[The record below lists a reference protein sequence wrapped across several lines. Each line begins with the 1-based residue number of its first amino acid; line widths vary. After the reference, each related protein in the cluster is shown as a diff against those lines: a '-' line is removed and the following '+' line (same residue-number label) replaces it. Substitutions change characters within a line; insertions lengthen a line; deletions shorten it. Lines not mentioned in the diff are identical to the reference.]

1 MIWLWVTLA
10 VLALLALG
18 WLFCLMPRRGERRLE
33 RMRQFRYAHRGL
45 HNLPRGVPE
54 NSLLAFRYAVT
65 GGFGIELDV
74 RLSRDRVPVVIH
86 DGSLKRL
93 CGVEGFVEKSSVEQ
107 LKKLQLLG
115 TRESVP
121 TLEEVLQLVDGKV
134 PLLLELKSY
143 KNNVRDLC
151 LKTVQLMESYRGEFA
166 VESFD
171 PRVLRWMRRNE
182 PFVIRGQLLETR
194 KNSEGAKKYGLLA
207 KLPALLLT
215 NVFTRP
221 DFFACPVQNRKGGC
235 LRFCIDVL
243 KGQEV
248 CWTIQNQRELEE
260 AERAGAMVIFE
271 GFLPKKAAEEVP
283 QEEKVSA

>member
-1 MIWLWVTLA
+1 MVWLWGSLA
-10 VLALLALG
+10 VLAVLALG

-33 RMRQFRYAHRGL
+33 RLRRFRYTHRGL

-54 NSLLAFRYAVT
+54 NSMLAFRYAVT

-86 DGSLKRL
+86 DGSLRRL
-93 CGVEGFVEKSSVEQ
+93 CGVEGFVEKTSVEELQ
-107 LKKLQLLG
+107 KLKLLG

-134 PLLLELKSY
+134 PLMLELKSY

-151 LKTVQLMESYRGEFA
+151 LKTAKLLEGYRGDFA

-194 KNSEGAKKYGLLA
+194 KDSEGTKKYGVLA
-207 KLPALLLT
+207 RLPALLLT

-221 DFFACPVQNRKGGC
+221 DFFACPFQNRRGMC
-235 LRFCIDVL
+235 LRFCIDAL

-248 CWTIQNQRELEE
+248 CWTIQSQQELEE
-260 AERAGAMVIFE
+260 AENGGAMVIFE
-271 GFLPKKAAEEVP
+271 GFLPKKAAEE
-283 QEEKVSA
+283 QEEKASA

>member
-74 RLSRDRVPVVIH
+74 RLSRDRIPVVIH

-107 LKKLQLLG
+107 LKKLRLLG
-115 TRESVP
+115 TRESIP

-134 PLLLELKSY
+134 PLLLELKTY

-151 LKTVQLMESYRGEFA
+151 LKTSQLLEPYRGEFA

-171 PRVLRWMRRNE
+171 PRVLRWLRHNE
-182 PFVIRGQLLETR
+182 PFIVRGQLLETR
-194 KNSEGAKKYGLLA
+194 KDSERRKRYGMLA
-207 KLPALLLT
+207 PFLLLS
-215 NVFTRP
+215 NVLTRP
-221 DFFACPVQNRKGGC
+221 DFLACPFQNRQGAF

-248 CWTIQNQRELEE
+248 CWTIQSQQDLEA
-260 AERAGAMVIFE
+260 AEQAGAMVIFE
-271 GFLPKKAAEEVP
+271 GFLPKKAAETLS
-283 QEEKVSA
+283 EKVSA